1 MNLTTQ
7 QKAIKIA
14 ALAIISVA
22 AFCVAYH
29 IYFGGYIWF
38 APSYFALTMLLLFV
52 FFAAFGEMV
61 ATIFKGSFEKYVIA
75 NIVPA
80 LIFIPDAAVFAVF
93 AVADFSYPEKIMPG
107 IRAAFLW
114 NLLVFGVPAVASI
127 IFGRFVIHRKK
138 RISQPS
144 EANN

>member
-1 MNLTTQ
+1 MNLTNQ

-29 IYFGGYIWF
+29 IYFSYIWD
-38 APSYFALTMLLLFV
+38 APSYFALAMLLLFV

-61 ATIFKGSFEKYVIA
+61 ATIFKDSFEKYVIA

-80 LIFIPDAAVFAVF
+80 LIFIPDAAVFAILAMV
-93 AVADFSYPEKIMPG
+93 DFSQPEVIMPG
-107 IRAAFLW
+107 IRATFLW

-127 IFGRFVIHRKK
+127 IFGRFVIHKKK
-138 RISQPS
+138 RLAQPS

>member
-1 MNLTTQ
+1 MNQ

-22 AFCVAYH
+22 AFCVVYH
-29 IYFGGYIWF
+29 IYFSSYIWN
-38 APSYFALTMLLLFV
+38 APSYFALAMLLLFV

-61 ATIFKGSFEKYVIA
+61 ATIFKDSFEKYVIA

-80 LIFIPDAAVFAVF
+80 LIFIPDAAVFSVLGF
-93 AVADFSYPEKIMPG
+93 ADFSYPEMIMPG
-107 IRAAFLW
+107 IRATFWW
-114 NLLVFGVPAVASI
+114 NWLVFGVPAVASI